1 MTQTISDVR
10 LDELTP
16 LFRRRPRRTANPV
29 DTVAFRHHIE
39 QAMEAFQTDVSY
51 AVQMARAAVTIT
63 RKREVW
69 QARRDARA
77 AAPDRGGASM

>member
-1 MTQTISDVR
+1 MTTSFHEAHID
-10 LDELTP
+10 LTP
-16 LFRRRPRRTANPV
+16 TYRRRPRRGVVPIDITAFHHAV
-29 DTVAFRHHIE
+29 DA
-39 QAMEAFQTDVSY
+39 AMEAFQADVSY

-77 AAPDRGGASM
+77 EQG